1 MTEQRNEALAAVHGV
16 SPEHTEEQ
24 ATAVGNAM
32 LIALGSAGLILSME
46 MNRFVEIATDY
57 DAQPEAIAGW
67 RRFDYANAKLAEHM
81 NVEPRLARHMMY
93 EAIRIVRP
101 SAPPG
106 PSRKL
111 TAVARTLAVQPAVVS
126 MLEAALTAEE
136 ALDRARALLERA
148 KKRRPGV
155 VSQKVKT
162 GLATIAEQEEDIR
175 QMRLKTM
182 ENG

>member
-1 MTEQRNEALAAVHGV
+1 MTEQRNETLVAIHGV

-57 DAQPEAIAGW
+57 DATDEAIAGW
-67 RRFDYANAKLAEHM
+67 RRFDYANATLEDQIT
-81 NVEPRLARHMMY
+81 VEPRLARHMMY

-111 TAVARTLAVQPAVVS
+111 TAVARTLAVQPATVS
-126 MLEAALTAEE
+126 MLEAAVTAEE
-136 ALDRARALLERA
+136 ALARARATLERTM
-148 KKRRPGV
+148 KRRPGM
-155 VSQKVKT
+155 VSPKIAT
-162 GLATIAEQEEDIR
+162 GLATIAEQEGDIR
-175 QMRLKTM
+175 EMRLKTM